1 MRDHPWATVAL
12 LPRRLVP
19 PISSMFLGL
28 GLGRITV
35 RITKLRD
42 FFTCLIAAREP
53 EPSDEK
59 LTLKPVG
66 GSSDEEWDLWDH
78 LNHLYNDGLV
88 SYFNQIWTTYQDKH
102 AKLTRNRV
110 DLSYGVATTGKN
122 AEQAESVF
130 GERLVPCP
138 WQWHAAAAAGG
149 H

>member
-1 MRDHPWATVAL
+1 MRNCPSLFAAAASLANADPRSVDDPAAL
-12 LPRRLVP
+12 TAS
-19 PISSMFLGL
+19 I
-28 GLGRITV
+28 
-35 RITKLRD
+35 
-42 FFTCLIAAREP
+42 FTCLIAAREP

-122 AEQAESVF
+122 AEQADSVF